1 MNLTLTIHSLGQ
13 SPTRESL
20 RISPQKIE
28 EELAETR
35 SIKGGNRIK
44 RARVMNN
51 EKQDH
56 EQSGLSRRGFL
67 HGMGGAGALLGM
79 TGMAAA
85 DDTPKD
91 ADGNVIPGFEKNQGD
106 ANAVKDWQP
115 VSDRKVRVGIAG
127 YGLCKFGA
135 AFFYQNH
142 PNVEVVAA
150 TDLDP
155 RRCAALAKAVGA
167 KKTYPSC
174 EEMIKDKSIE
184 AVFIATDAP
193 SHARLAIL
201 ALNHG
206 KHVVSAVP
214 AVFGFEAEGEAEE
227 LFNAV
232 KKSGMKYMMNETSS
246 FHAELYAKR
255 MQYQAGALGK
265 IIYSEGEYYHDNVG
279 TLGSYN
285 PRNGKIDGF
294 GWRRA
299 LAPMWYPTHATAY
312 YVSVTGGR
320 LTDVSGLG
328 TPSLYSEYKDGK
340 NAHKNAFGT
349 EVAMFK
355 TSEGGMSRMAVSWD
369 MKNAHGE
376 QGRVYGQK
384 PHDNGIKGDRPALP
398 PSVGG
403 GGHGGSHGQL
413 TNNFIESILLDGKPI
428 VDVSEALNMTLA
440 GVIAHQSALKE
451 GEWMKIPQ
459 YAL

>member
-1 MNLTLTIHSLGQ
+1 MPG
-13 SPTRESL
+13 SL
-20 RISPQKIE
+20 RIFPQKIE

-35 SIKGGNRIK
+35 SIKEGNRING
-44 RARVMNN
+44 ARVMNN
-51 EKQDH
+51 EEQDY

-91 ADGNVIPGFEKNQGD
+91 ADGKVIPGFEKNKND
-106 ANAVKDWQP
+106 PNAAKGWQP

-135 AFFYQNH
+135 AFSYQNH

-155 RRCAALAKAVGA
+155 GRCAALAKAVGA

-184 AVFIATDAP
+184 AVYIATDAP
-193 SHARLAIL
+193 SHARLAIM
-201 ALNHG
+201 ALEHG

-214 AVFGFEAEGEAEE
+214 AVFGFEAEDEAEK

-232 KKSGMKYMMNETSS
+232 KKSGMKYMLNETST
-246 FHAELYAKR
+246 FHAALYEKR

-265 IIYSEGEYYHDNVG
+265 IIYSEGEYYHDGVG
-279 TLGSYN
+279 VLGSYN
-285 PRNGKIDGF
+285 PKNGKIDKY
-294 GWRRA
+294 GWRRSVP
-299 LAPMWYPTHATAY
+299 PMWYPTHATAY
-312 YVSVTGGR
+312 YISVTGGR
-320 LTDVSGLG
+320 LTEVSGLG
-328 TPSLYSEYKDGK
+328 TNSLYPVYKDGD
-340 NAHKNAFGT
+340 NQHKNPFGS

-384 PHDNGIKGDRPALP
+384 PHDKKINGSRPPLP
-398 PSVGG
+398 PGVSG

-413 TNNFIESILLDGKPI
+413 TNNFIESILLDKKPI
-428 VDVSEALNMTLA
+428 VDVGDALNMTLA
-440 GVIAHQSALKE
+440 GVIAHQSALKG

-459 YAL
+459 YDL